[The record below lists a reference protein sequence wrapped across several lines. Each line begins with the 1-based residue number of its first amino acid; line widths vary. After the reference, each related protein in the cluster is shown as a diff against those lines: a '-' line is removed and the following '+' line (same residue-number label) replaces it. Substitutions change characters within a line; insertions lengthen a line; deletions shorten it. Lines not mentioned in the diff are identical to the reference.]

1 MLKKFKKP
9 LLSLLP
15 VLIFIS
21 SCMPGFLAKPTA
33 TPLPPTATPTP
44 VPRTLSI
51 CLGQEPD
58 SLYRYGTISPAS
70 QRVMDVLYFG
80 SLILQD
86 GQFSSMILERIPHV
100 DSGDIQ
106 LEVVNVQAGDVVV
119 DADGNLA
126 TLKAGLAVFPHGCA
140 SAECVQT
147 WDGNSPLQLDRMK
160 INFTLKQNLKWS
172 DGQALIAQDSVFS
185 FNIAADGN
193 TPVSKNEIDL
203 TESYTAIDGHTIQ
216 WVGKPGY
223 LTMQLDKIF
232 WLPLPQHR
240 WNSLSADQL
249 LKSEDVNKKPI
260 GWGPYL
266 VQNWAAGQLIHMA
279 KNPSYMKSSE
289 GFPRF
294 DFLDFVF
301 LKENDDPIAALRSGK
316 CDVVDSTAISFDRFE
331 SVVESQKIGEL
342 KAIMQTDDSMQ
353 MLALGIKPVAYDD
366 SYFPFGTDRPAIFDD
381 VRTRQAIAACINRHG
396 MIEKYLHGLASIP
409 VGLFEM
415 NATAADDPLMAQ
427 PYDLV
432 KADELLTAAGWL
444 DYDKNPA
451 TPRVSVNVKNVP
463 NGRNLSV
470 TLLSADSAF
479 QKQLA
484 EEIAASLVQCGFS
497 VTQNQLP
504 PDDLY
509 KPAPDGLVFGR
520 KFDLA
525 LVSLVVD
532 ENSACQLL
540 DSREIPTQLNFWL
553 GKASG
558 GMNFMGYSNPEMDAV
573 CQTASR
579 AGLNA
584 GFVSANIKKIDGLVN
599 QDLPIIPMFNKPKVV
614 LFRKDLCEIG
624 SPAEKMSY
632 ATLDQ
637 WDIDSRCQP

>member
-1 MLKKFKKP
+1 MLTKLKKTLF
-9 LLSLLP
+9 SILP
-15 VLIFIS
+15 VLILIS

-44 VPRTLSI
+44 VPRTLTI

-58 SLYRYGTISPAS
+58 SLYLYGTISPAA

-80 SLILQD
+80 GLKQQGD
-86 GQFSSMILERIPHV
+86 QFTSMILERIPSM

-106 LEVVNVQAGDVVV
+106 LEAVDVQAGDVVV

-126 TLKAGLAVFPHGCA
+126 TLKVGLAVFPHGCS
-140 SAECVQT
+140 SAECVQA
-147 WDGNSPLQLDRMK
+147 WDGASRLQLDRMK
-160 INFTLKQNLKWS
+160 ISFHLKQNLKWS
-172 DGQALIAQDSVFS
+172 DGQALTAQDSVFS
-185 FNIAADGN
+185 FNIAADIN
-193 TPVSKNEIDL
+193 TPVSKNEVDL
-203 TESYTAIDGHTIQ
+203 TDSYTTIDERTIQ

-223 LTMQLDKIF
+223 LTTKLNQVF

-240 WNSLSADQL
+240 WNSLTADQL
-249 LKSEDVNKKPI
+249 LKAEEAIKKPL
-260 GWGPYL
+260 GWGPYQ
-266 VQNWAAGQLIHMA
+266 VQTWSAGQSIRMV
-279 KNPSYMKSSE
+279 KNNNYLKASE

-301 LKENDDPIAALRSGK
+301 LKENEDPLAALRSGK
-316 CDVVDSTAISFDRFE
+316 CDVVDSTAVSFDRFV
-331 SVVESQKIGEL
+331 SVVEIQKSGEFEV
-342 KAIMQTDDSMQ
+342 IVQPDDSLQ
-353 MLALGIKPVAYDD
+353 LLALGIKPVAYDD

-381 VRTRQAIAACINRHG
+381 VRTRQAMAACINRQG
-396 MIEKYLHGLASIP
+396 MIEKYLYDLSSVP
-409 VGLFEM
+409 VGVFGM
-415 NATAADDPLMAQ
+415 NATATDDPLTPQA
-427 PYDLV
+427 YNLA

-444 DYDKNPA
+444 DYDKNTA

-479 QKQLA
+479 QKQMA

-504 PDDLY
+504 LDELY

-525 LVSLVVD
+525 LLSLVVD

-558 GMNFMGYSNPEMDAV
+558 GMNFLGYSNPELDGA
-573 CQTASR
+573 CLTAGR

-584 GFVSANIKKIDGLVN
+584 VMASDSIKKINALVD
-599 QDLPIIPMFNKPKVV
+599 QDLPVIPMFNKPEVV
-614 LFRKDLCEIG
+614 LLGKDLCGIG
-624 SPAEKMSY
+624 SAAEKLSY
-632 ATLDQ
+632 LTLDQ
-637 WDIDSRCQP
+637 WEMDSGCQP